1 MEMPIGFERDFFGI
15 GMSHRTT
22 VERVV
27 AEMRGRLDGTLS
39 LRVMVKIVHLS
50 PYRFARTF
58 RWNRRT
64 AGETRASL

>member
-1 MEMPIGFERDFFGI
+1 MPIGFESDFFGI

-27 AEMRGRLDGTLS
+27 AEMRERLDGTLS

-50 PYRFARTF
+50 P
-58 RWNRRT
+58 
-64 AGETRASL
+64 